1 MLEALEEELAIDLAI
16 EGAGSPDK
24 LLFMEVARR
33 DGLKAALAW
42 RDAGFP
48 GCTT

>member
-1 MLEALEEELAIDLAI
+1 MLEALEEALAIDLAI

-24 LLFMEVARR
+24 IQFMEIARR

-42 RDAGFP
+42 RDARFP
-48 GCTT
+48 ARKP